1 MDIAALPPDLA
12 ALRQRLHAFLHDELL
27 PRERE
32 TGVADEADAADEL
45 RRWVRGR
52 ANELGFYRLLQPR
65 DLGGGGVGPLGA
77 TALRE
82 EIAASGAAL
91 GRFVLGGNGGMLRT
105 GSPAQRAAYLE
116 PLLRGESMAAFAFTD
131 AREGPR
137 TTAALRDGLYRVNG
151 VKSFVTGGPHADL
164 LLTVANVTE
173 NGGGPTG
180 VAVFIVPRTAP
191 GVTLRRELHTL
202 DGGRHGVFAY
212 ENVPVPPSDVLGE
225 IGAGLP
231 RALENIGA
239 LRLSIAA
246 QACGTARWA
255 LAYTLDQI
263 DQPHR
268 SGTPLAERE
277 QVQAMI
283 ADCATDIFAA
293 RTALYATARAAEAG
307 EDVEVETAMT
317 KTLATEAVTR
327 VVDRAIQL
335 AGGAAVVEDHPLAR
349 LYRQVRG
356 WRIAEGTTEIL
367 RLSIARGLLTRHR
380 AGGT

>member
-1 MDIAALPPDLA
+1 MDLAQLPPA
-12 ALRQRLHAFLHDELL
+12 TAELRDRLRAFLHDELL
-27 PRERE
+27 PREQADD
-32 TGVADEADAADEL
+32 VAEEADASDDL
-45 RRWVRGR
+45 RRWVRTR
-52 ANELGFYRLLQPR
+52 ANELGFYRLLQPAE
-65 DLGGGGVGPLGA
+65 LGGGALGPLGA

-91 GRFVLGGNGGMLRT
+91 GRFILGGNGGMLRH
-105 GSPAQRAAYLE
+105 GSPAQRQKYLE
-116 PLLRGESMAAFAFTD
+116 PLLHGEISAAFAFTD

-137 TTAALRDGLYRVNG
+137 TTAVLRDGAYRVSG
-151 VKSFVTGGPHADL
+151 VKSFVSGGPQADL

-180 VAVFIVPRTAP
+180 AAVLIVPRTAS
-191 GVTLRRELHTL
+191 GVTLRRELRTL
-202 DGGRHGVFAY
+202 DGGTHGVFVY
-212 ENVPVPPSDVLGE
+212 EDVAVAPEDVLGE
-225 IGAGLP
+225 VGAGLP
-231 RALENIGA
+231 RALENIGG

-246 QACGTARWA
+246 QACGTGRWA
-255 LAYTLDQI
+255 LEYTLSQV

-283 ADCATDIFAA
+283 GDSATDIFAA

-307 EDVEVETAMT
+307 ENVETETAMA
-317 KTLATEAVTR
+317 KMLATESVTR
-327 VVDRAIQL
+327 IVDRAIQL
-335 AGGAAVVEDHPLAR
+335 TGGAAVVEDHPLAR

-367 RLSIARGLLTRHR
+367 RLSVARGVLAERR
-380 AGGT
+380 AG